1 MLEFENLSV
10 MIFDVFMDRL
20 VLLFTEGLT
29 KPLKELLKSH
39 NPYTLKDSMNLT
51 RDLQNVFP
59 KTRFPPKPRILFP
72 YSNMGGKHGKGT
84 LFSRRKRNFQANK
97 NSTQIN
103 CALPIIKF
111 GFWDISV
118 QKGRHTTLKFSL
130 KMRKR
135 ERRKNHNL

>member
-1 MLEFENLSV
+1 MVYYVS
-10 MIFDVFMDRL
+10 MDGL
-20 VLLFTEGLT
+20 VLQFIEGFT
-29 KPLKELLKSH
+29 KYLKWLMKFH
-39 NPYTLKDSMNLT
+39 NPTTLKDAVNLT

-118 QKGRHTTLKFSL
+118 QKGRHT
-130 KMRKR
+130 
-135 ERRKNHNL
+135 H